1 MPRHDLISLMYT
13 ILYLISER
21 ESLWKSDEYD
31 FWIVSDSMNDS
42 IEGKIQKMIAKK
54 QRATT
59 QYLWRDFPM
68 LEDFWKKI
76 MKSKDYIDYEE
87 LIKK

>member
-1 MPRHDLISLMYT
+1 
-13 ILYLISER
+13 
-21 ESLWKSDEYD
+21 
-31 FWIVSDSMNDS
+31 MNDS

-68 LEDFWKKI
+68 LEDFWIQI

-87 LIKK
+87 LIKM